1 MLLYFS
7 GDPLPLPSLRLL
19 VPPLQLMMA
28 SMSQVLKKQDVMSY
42 WKVAEYV
49 SLVMDMVPELF
60 MQKHRMQLN
69 LGLRAR
75 VRTMAFRDV
84 SFYF

>member
-1 MLLYFS
+1 MN
-7 GDPLPLPSLRLL
+7 
-19 VPPLQLMMA
+19 
-28 SMSQVLKKQDVMSY
+28 Y

-60 MQKHRMQLN
+60 MQKHRMQLD

-75 VRTMAFRDV
+75 VRTTMHSEIYCFIFEDAGNDRQLKIFELCCKHISILV
-84 SFYF
+84 

>member
-1 MLLYFS
+1 
-7 GDPLPLPSLRLL
+7 
-19 VPPLQLMMA
+19 MMA
-28 SMSQVLKKQDVMSY
+28 SMSQVLKKQDVMNY

-75 VRTMAFRDV
+75 VRTMAFRDAD
-84 SFYF
+84 SDAA